1 MLRIPRQPFVVI
13 AGLTAVACAFAS
25 AHVHRNKSASLPIVA
40 PYLVWQ
46 STAPIHV
53 GDLVEACPPIDAA
66 RQAHDRGYA
75 EPGTCP
81 GDVAPFLKLVA
92 AVAGDVVTTTPKAVY
107 VNGHALPDSEQIT
120 LDSKGRS
127 VLRRP
132 YGTRRLQPGELWL
145 YGTAVHSFDSRKF
158 GPVPIAAVQAMA
170 WAPIVTAPLPDL
182 KAR

>member
-1 MLRIPRQPFVVI
+1 VIPRQPFVAV
-13 AGLTAVACAFAS
+13 AGLTVVACAFAS
-25 AHVHRNKSASLPIVA
+25 VHVHRNKSASLPIVA

-46 STAPIHV
+46 STAPVRV
-53 GDLVEACPPIDAA
+53 GDLVEACPPLDAA

-75 EPGTCP
+75 EPGSCP

-92 AVAGDVVTTTPKAVY
+92 AVAGDVVTTTAKAVY
-107 VNGHALPDSEQIT
+107 VNGHALPDTEQIA

-145 YGTAVHSFDSRKF
+145 YGTAARSFDSRKF
-158 GPVPIAAVQAMA
+158 GPVPATAVQAMA
-170 WAPIVTAPLPDL
+170 WAPIVTAPLPKL
-182 KAR
+182 EAR